1 MCKSVISQQRSLPQG
16 VFFCVCVFAVDRRCR
31 RRPSNNSSQ
40 PPPTCPQSQSVGASA
55 TLQSHFYVPRRA
67 QVFFSSPPFLSLSP
81 PSLLFIFVESCSFI
95 SVQHTSGW
103 LHTTLEDYI
112 LFDVITH
119 TQGKVKNDFHTI
131 FFSRLDK
138 GIPNLFLC
146 VWGEILSFLSKTWK
160 NLCARNV

>member
-1 MCKSVISQQRSLPQG
+1 MVNQKKKRRYNNVLNGFISSNGISYCQLNLVDFMCKSVISQQRSLPQG

-95 SVQHTSGW
+95 SVQQTSG
-103 LHTTLEDYI
+103 
-112 LFDVITH
+112 
-119 TQGKVKNDFHTI
+119 
-131 FFSRLDK
+131 
-138 GIPNLFLC
+138 
-146 VWGEILSFLSKTWK
+146 
-160 NLCARNV
+160 

>member
-1 MCKSVISQQRSLPQG
+1 MVNQKKKRRYNNVLNGFISSNGISYCQLNLVDFMCKSVISQQRSLPQG
-16 VFFCVCVFAVDRRCR
+16 VFFSVCVFAVDRRCR

-95 SVQHTSGW
+95 SVQHTSG
-103 LHTTLEDYI
+103 
-112 LFDVITH
+112 
-119 TQGKVKNDFHTI
+119 
-131 FFSRLDK
+131 
-138 GIPNLFLC
+138 
-146 VWGEILSFLSKTWK
+146 
-160 NLCARNV
+160 